1 MAIPLTLKVF
11 KNGTL
16 VASQDVDT
24 APELTV
30 APAPEPEPLPPART
44 VRRTKTSGPLGVALS
59 FVWGVQRVGEFFL
72 PPGQK
77 KSFSV
82 GTAAGVDF
90 VTGDSRLGG
99 PSLEVLRTDGQTY
112 TVCFTGKMKGEL
124 IRGEETLGL
133 EAVIESGLASHEDS
147 AYTLALDQD
156 DIFWADLGG
165 VTLEVCF
172 QPVPKR
178 VYVPLSDSVD
188 YRALNIFLL
197 MLFASTLF
205 VIGALNRTGDSE
217 AFSDELS
224 GDTTRLTKLVIKAP
238 EPQQNRFL
246 ARLNEQKPKQPKP
259 AAQPTESVKKPPRKP
274 VERPLAA
281 SSPSNPKDRAER
293 MVKEL
298 LGGPGKSV
306 AALINTPGRNSAL
319 RNALSH
325 VTATAAVAGPGLGLV
340 TKPGSGN
347 PGSTGGSTIGLDGI
361 VTAGRAGGDKDYGQK
376 LGGLSAKESVDPSIA
391 PVEFKINDGTLDRE
405 LVRKVIQ
412 DNKGQIRAC
421 FESLLNQY
429 PDLSGKVQTQ
439 FTIGPNGQVLESKV
453 TQTSTGS
460 KELDGCVASRMRL
473 WQFPK
478 PKGGGRV
485 VVSYPFLFKQAG
497 R

>member
-16 VASQDVDT
+16 VSSQDFSRDIIKIG
-24 APELTV
+24 
-30 APAPEPEPLPPART
+30 
-44 VRRTKTSGPLGVALS
+44 RRAKAKGPLGVSLS
-59 FVWGVQRVGEFFL
+59 FVWGDQRVGEFFL

-124 IRGEETLGL
+124 IRGAETLSL
-133 EAVIESGLASHEDS
+133 EAVIESGQASHEDS
-147 AYTLALDQD
+147 AYTLTLEQD
-156 DIFWADLGG
+156 DTFWADLGG
-165 VTLEVCF
+165 VTMEVCF

-197 MLFASTLF
+197 MLFAGTMF
-205 VIGALNRTGDSE
+205 VIGALNRTEDSE
-217 AFSDELS
+217 AFSDELTS
-224 GDTTRLTKLVIKAP
+224 DTTRLTKLIIKAP

-246 ARLNEQKPKQPKP
+246 AQLNAQRPQQPKP
-259 AAQPTESVKKPPRKP
+259 ASQPSEPVKKQPRRP
-274 VERPLAA
+274 VERSLADSGPA
-281 SSPSNPKDRAER
+281 NPRDRAER

-298 LGGPGKSV
+298 FGGQGRSA
-306 AALINTPGRNSAL
+306 AALFNSPGRNNEL
-319 RNALSH
+319 RNAISN
-325 VTATAAVAGPGLGLV
+325 VTATAAVGGPGGFGGLV

-361 VTAGRAGGDKDYGQK
+361 RTAGRAGGDKNYGQR
-376 LGGLSAKESVDPSIA
+376 LGGLSGKETVDPTIA
-391 PVEFKINDGTLDRE
+391 PVEFKVNDGTLDRE

-412 DNKGQIRAC
+412 DNKAQIRAC

-429 PDLSGKVQTQ
+429 PDLSGTVQTQ
-439 FTIGPNGQVLESKV
+439 FTIGPDGQVLASKV

-460 KELDGCVASRMRL
+460 KELDLCVSSRVRL

-478 PKGGGRV
+478 PKGGGAV